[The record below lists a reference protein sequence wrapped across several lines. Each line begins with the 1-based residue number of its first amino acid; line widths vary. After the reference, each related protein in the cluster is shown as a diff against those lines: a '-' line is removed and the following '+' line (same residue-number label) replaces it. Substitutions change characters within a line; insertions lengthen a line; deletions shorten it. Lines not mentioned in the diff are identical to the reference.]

1 MSLNAVP
8 QAELLQ
14 HGKLAEALALFWRSP
29 EGDNLRELMGDV
41 TSEYLMEVMEGNA
54 HSHKGIEA
62 MARLAKKLG
71 DQELYINHI
80 RTELERR
87 LLTPPGR

>member
-1 MSLNAVP
+1 MTTANVP
-8 QAELLQ
+8 QADLLAQ
-14 HGKLAEALALFWRSP
+14 GKLAEALATFWRSP
-29 EGDNLRELMGDV
+29 EGDNLRALMGDI
-41 TSEYLMEVMEGNA
+41 TSEYLMEVMEGNP

-62 MARLAKKLG
+62 MARLAKRLG

-87 LLTPPGR
+87 LLVTPVR

>member
-1 MSLNAVP
+1 MTVDKVP
-8 QAELLQ
+8 QAELLAQ
-14 HGKLAEALALFWRSP
+14 GRLAEALAIFWRSP
-29 EGDNLRELMGDV
+29 EGDNLRALMSDI
-41 TSEYLMEVMEGNA
+41 TSEYLMEVMEGNP

-62 MARLAKKLG
+62 MARLGKRLG

-87 LLTPPGR
+87 LFVSPGR